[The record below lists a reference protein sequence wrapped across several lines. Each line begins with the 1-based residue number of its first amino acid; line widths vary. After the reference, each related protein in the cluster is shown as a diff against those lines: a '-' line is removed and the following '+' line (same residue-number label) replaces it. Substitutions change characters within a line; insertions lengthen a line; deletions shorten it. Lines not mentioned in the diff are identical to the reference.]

1 MNFKKT
7 KIAAALAL
15 TVLSVGVSASAQAA
29 VAGATDMR
37 VTGGYFGMGA
47 FTGKTTFVID
57 GSVMGGFDTSID
69 ITDQYNLP
77 GWDTTVAQATGV
89 AAPGA
94 VLNFAFGT
102 GATDQVNAYFAPS
115 AIGANGGGPAPVFN
129 GTLVDGNVSSID
141 MTSFFAN
148 WGGTNFNQGNAYFN
162 TDITT
167 TKADLANGATA
178 PVTNLTLSNCSVS
191 GCDWTMSWKS
201 VILGGSFDGQR
212 GTWGLSGTIAA
223 VPEASTYGM
232 MLAGL
237 GLVGFAARR
246 RTRRI
251 A

>member
-1 MNFKKT
+1 MSFKKT

-15 TVLSVGVSASAQAA
+15 TALS
-29 VAGATDMR
+29 AGASVNAHAIETVMN
-37 VTGGYFGMGA
+37 VTSGYFGMGA
-47 FTGKTTFVID
+47 FTGKTTFPID
-57 GSVMGGFDTSID
+57 AAVMGSIDSSKD

-89 AAPGA
+89 MAPGA
-94 VLNFAFGT
+94 TVSFAFGT
-102 GATDQVNAYFAPS
+102 GATDQVNAFFAPS
-115 AIGANGGGPAPVFN
+115 AVGASGGGAAPVFT
-129 GTLVDGNVSSID
+129 GSLVDGNVSSID
-141 MTSFFAN
+141 MRSFFAN
-148 WGGTNFNQGNAYFN
+148 WGGTNFNQGDTSFFDASG
-162 TDITT
+162 
-167 TKADLANGATA
+167 L
-178 PVTNLTLSNCSVS
+178 VTNLTMSNCSAS
-191 GCDWTMSWKS
+191 GCDWSMSWKS
-201 VILGGSFDGQR
+201 KIVGGPFDTQT